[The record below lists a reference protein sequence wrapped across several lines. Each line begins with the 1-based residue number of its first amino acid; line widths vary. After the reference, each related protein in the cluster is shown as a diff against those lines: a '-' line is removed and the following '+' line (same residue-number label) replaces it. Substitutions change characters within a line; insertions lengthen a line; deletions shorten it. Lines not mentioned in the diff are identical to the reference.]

1 MMALT
6 PDFVFGL
13 VGTFVIIFVMCLVAA
28 GAETILIKRNLMTK
42 LRELLILVVFYAVT
56 IGGVILFVWI
66 LERSL

>member
-1 MMALT
+1 MMTLT

-13 VGTFVIIFVMCLVAA
+13 VGTFMIIFVMCLVAA

-42 LRELLILVVFYAVT
+42 PRELLILVVFYAVT

-66 LERSL
+66 LERNL

>member
-1 MMALT
+1 MMTLT
-6 PDFVFGL
+6 PDLVFGL
-13 VGTFVIIFVMCLVAA
+13 VGTFVIIFVMCLIAA

-42 LRELLILVVFYAVT
+42 PRELLILVVFYAVT

>member
-1 MMALT
+1 MALT

>member
-13 VGTFVIIFVMCLVAA
+13 VGTFAIIFVMCLVAA

-42 LRELLILVVFYAVT
+42 PRELLILVAFYAVT
-56 IGGVILFVWI
+56 IGGVVLFVWL
-66 LERSL
+66 LEKNL

>member
-13 VGTFVIIFVMCLVAA
+13 VGTFVIIFIMCLVAA

-42 LRELLILVVFYAVT
+42 PRELLILVVFYTVT

-66 LERSL
+66 LERNL

>member
-28 GAETILIKRNLMTK
+28 GAETILIKRNQMTK
-42 LRELLILVVFYAVT
+42 PRELLILVIFYAVT
-56 IGGVILFVWI
+56 IGGVVLFVWL
-66 LERSL
+66 LERNL